1 VRSPATPSPSRP
13 ATSRRALV
21 SVSDKAGL
29 ESLARGLVELGFEL
43 VSTGGTARALGAAGL
58 PVLEVSRLTGS
69 PEVLDGRVKTLHP
82 RVHAA
87 ILADLDLPEHRAVL
101 EEWGVAPIAVV
112 VVNLYPFAATA
123 SRPGVSAAEVVENID
138 IGGPSLLRAAAKNHR
153 HVTVVVDPADYD
165 GVLAALRSGGPDES
179 FRRQL
184 AVKAFRH
191 TAAYDATIAARLPG
205 HLGLE
210 PSPVVAALA
219 PWLDAVEVP
228 LRYGENPHQA
238 AVFARPAAPGG
249 LAAYRQLQGKEL
261 SYNNLMDADGAWRLV
276 HDLPGPGVAIIKH
289 AGPSGAALGADCAA
303 AYARA
308 LACDPVSAFGGV
320 IASTLPIDRP
330 AAEKMAEL
338 FAEVIVARAI
348 ADDARAVLAKKKN
361 LRVLLAEPPCSGLAR
376 VKVIDGGVLVQAAD
390 EGWDE
395 TWRVV
400 TERVPSETERAALTL
415 AWRVAKHTASNAIV
429 VADAGATVGVG
440 GGQPSRVDSC
450 RIAID
455 KARAAGLDPAGCA
468 AGSDAFFPFPD
479 GVELLA
485 GAGVTAIAQ
494 PGGSVRDAEV
504 IAAADRLG
512 VAMVFTGRRHFRH

>member
-1 VRSPATPSPSRP
+1 
-13 ATSRRALV
+13 
-21 SVSDKAGL
+21 
-29 ESLARGLVELGFEL
+29 VELGFEL
-43 VSTGGTARALGAAGL
+43 VSTGGTARALAAAGL
-58 PVLEVSRLTGS
+58 PVLEVSSLTGT

-87 ILADLDLPEHRAVL
+87 ILADLDVPEHRAVL
-101 EEWGVAPIAVV
+101 NEWGLAPIAVV

-123 SRPGVSAAEVVENID
+123 SRPGASAAEVVENID
-138 IGGPSLLRAAAKNHR
+138 IGGPSLLRAGAKNHR

-165 GVLAALRSGGPDES
+165 GVLTALRAGGPDEAM
-179 FRRQL
+179 RRQL

-205 HLGLE
+205 HLGFE

-219 PWLDAVEVP
+219 PWLEAVEVP

-238 AVFARPAAPGG
+238 AVFARPVAPAG

-276 HDLPGPGVAIIKH
+276 HDLPGAGVAIIKH
-289 AGPSGAALGADCAA
+289 AGPSGAALGAECAA
-303 AYARA
+303 AYGRA

-320 IASTLPIDRP
+320 IASTLPIDRA
-330 AAEKMAEL
+330 AAERMVEL
-338 FAEVIVARAI
+338 FAEVIVAREI
-348 ADDARAVLAKKKN
+348 TEDARTVLARRKN
-361 LRVLLAEPPCSGLAR
+361 LRVLLAEPPCPGLRR
-376 VKVIDGGVLVQAAD
+376 VKVIDGGILVQVPD

-395 TWRVV
+395 AWRVV
-400 TERVPSETERAALTL
+400 TRRAPSEVERAALAL
-415 AWRVAKHTASNAIV
+415 AWRVAKHAASNAIV
-429 VADAGATVGVG
+429 VADGGATVGIG
-440 GGQPSRVDSC
+440 AGQPSRVDSC
-450 RIAID
+450 RIAIE
-455 KARAAGLDPAGCA
+455 KARAAGLDPTGCA

-485 GAGVTAIAQ
+485 GAGVSAIAQ

-512 VAMVFTGRRHFRH
+512 VAMVFTARRHFRH